1 VLLLG
6 LGQPP
11 REFIE
16 IAGADEFTLG
26 EMARWHRPVL
36 TGEPATPDQ
45 PPRILALEL
54 LESSVIAG
62 PAVAGAH
69 AENQPVVNVTSSAHA
84 QCTD

>member
-1 VLLLG
+1 MLLLG
-6 LGQPP
+6 LRQPP

-16 IAGADEFTLG
+16 IAGADEFAPG
-26 EMARWHRPVL
+26 EMAWRHRPVL

-54 LESSVIAG
+54 LQSGVIAG
-62 PAVAGAH
+62 PAVAGTH